1 MSDLALQ
8 VELLPHGRGL
18 PLPAYQSDG
27 AAGLDL
33 LAAIDSSIQLSP
45 LERRLIPTG
54 LRLRIPKGHEGQVRA
69 RSGHALRLGLTV
81 LNGPGTID
89 ADYEGELSVLLIN
102 LGQEPITIERG
113 MRVAQLV
120 IAPVARVHV
129 QAVPHILARSARG
142 GRGFG
147 STGD

>member
-1 MSDLALQ
+1 MSEAVLQ
-8 VELLPHGRGL
+8 VELLPHGRDL

-33 LAAIDSSIQLSP
+33 FAAIDSSIQLSP

-54 LRLRIPKGHEGQVRA
+54 LRLRIPVGHEGQVRA

-89 ADYEGELSVLLIN
+89 ADYEGELGVLLIN
-102 LGQEPITIERG
+102 LGQEPVTIERG

-120 IAPVARVHV
+120 IAPVARVQV
-129 QAVPHILARSARG
+129 MAVAELPARSTRG

-147 STGD
+147 STGA